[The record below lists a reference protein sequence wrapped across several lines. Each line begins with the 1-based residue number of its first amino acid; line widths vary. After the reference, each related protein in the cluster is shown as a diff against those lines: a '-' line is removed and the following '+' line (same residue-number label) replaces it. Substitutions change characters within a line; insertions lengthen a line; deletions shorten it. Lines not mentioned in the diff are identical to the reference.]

1 MAKKQQ
7 PSPQFIITE
16 KEPAEPDT
24 IGFIFDYYKNRGYD
38 SLPPNVTVETE
49 PFKKNLRNNLNKF

>member
-7 PSPQFIITE
+7 PQQFIITE

-49 PFKKNLRNNLNKF
+49 PFKKKFVR

>member
-1 MAKKQQ
+1 MAKKQ
-7 PSPQFIITE
+7 PSQQFIITE

-24 IGFIFDYYKNRGYD
+24 IWFIFDYYKNRGYD

-49 PFKKNLRNNLNKF
+49 PFKKNLYDSIKNL